1 LNEDAEAN
9 CPEMKGA
16 IQSMAGWNQIP
27 FEKAL
32 IQSAFQGIGM
42 AMSFS
47 FIVLMIVT
55 RNPIT
60 SVVSIFNVTIIILS
74 VMTFMVWNGQQFGTD
89 QSISLV
95 MLIGFA
101 VDYVLHLSTDYM
113 HSAGETR
120 NDKMRQAYREMG
132 VSIFSGCVTTFGCGF
147 WLLFANF

>member
-1 LNEDAEAN
+1 
-9 CPEMKGA
+9 MKGA
-16 IQSMAGWNQIP
+16 IQSMTGWNQIP

-32 IQSAFQGIGM
+32 LQSAFQGIGM

-60 SVVSIFNVTIIILS
+60 SLISIFNVTIIILS
-74 VMTFMVWNGQQFGTD
+74 IMTFMVWNGQQFGVS

-132 VSIFSGCVTTFGCGF
+132 VSILSGCLTTFGCGF
-147 WLLFANF
+147 CLFFGNFKFF